1 MRIMMLTISAA
12 LLSGCLTSGGIR
24 EIRSTPSGAFVAIDG
39 FGECET
45 PCTVKL
51 DEPRRIRVAKAG
63 YVTQNFILEPKG
75 GAIDIPLELAAA
87 SENVDTV
94 VLPELE

>member
-12 LLSGCLTSGGIR
+12 LLSGCRTSGGVR

-63 YVTQNFILEPKG
+63 YITQDFILEPKG

-87 SENVDTV
+87 STEVDATS
-94 VLPELE
+94 LPDLE